1 MEGEEELQSPQ
12 FLEHAEVVVVVEEGV
27 HNFARTLAVD
37 DLVQKNHHPIGYKGV
52 ALVADSIHPMMTTM
66 T

>member
-1 MEGEEELQSPQ
+1 MEGAEEPQSPQ
-12 FLEHAEVVVVVEEGV
+12 FLEHVEVVVVVEEGA

-37 DLVQKNHHPIGYKGV
+37 DLVQKSHPTGYKEV
-52 ALVADSIHPMMTTM
+52 ALVADSIHPMMMTT